1 MCFVVFYHRLIK
13 KTRHSAGARGIN
25 MKTLMILTAALATAF
40 VSGFFT
46 APTAYAN
53 DVPKFCSEVSFCT
66 VFTTSTFH
74 QGNLNG
80 LAGADAICNARAA
93 EASLPGIY
101 MAWLADPTGSPST
114 RFVQSTVPYK
124 LTDGATVAN
133 SYNALVTDGTLLH
146 AIDLDESGFPVTG
159 GDATLT
165 WTHVTTEGTAG
176 CGVGCG
182 QFHCT
187 GWTTNANSP
196 HFGNTGA
203 YAETDP
209 QWTEGGGGS
218 CGSELHL
225 YCFEQPQPIP
235 RVIPTIS
242 QWGMIIMVGVLGL
255 SAVIGLFVMRTRRTV
270 AGGRGPDGANQ

>member
-53 DVPKFCSEVSFCT
+53 DAPTICSEVSFCT

-101 MAWLADPTGSPST
+101 MAWLADQTGSPST
-114 RFVQSTVPYK
+114 RFVQSTKPYV
-124 LTDGATVAN
+124 LTDGATVAI

-146 AIDLDESGFPVTG
+146 AINRDEFGLPVTG
-159 GDATLT
+159 GTFSGT
-165 WTHVTTEGTAG
+165 VNWTNVTTEGTPNATSPFSTNNSWTDNTDATQASIG
-176 CGVGCG
+176 NNTLTTPRWT
-182 QFHCT
+182 HSLPT
-187 GWTTNANSP
+187 GD
-196 HFGNTGA
+196 FL
-203 YAETDP
+203 
-209 QWTEGGGGS
+209 GS
-218 CGSELHL
+218 DNPLHL
-225 YCFEQPQPIP
+225 YCFEQPQPIIITQ
-235 RVIPTIS
+235 VPTLS
-242 QWGMIIMVGVLGL
+242 QWGMVAMVGVLGL
-255 SAVIGLFVMRTRRTV
+255 LAVIGLFVMRTRRTV
-270 AGGRGPDGANQ
+270 AGGRGPD

>member
-101 MAWLADPTGSPST
+101 MAWLADQTGSPST
-114 RFVQSTVPYK
+114 RFVQSTVPYM

-133 SYNALVTDGTLLH
+133 SYNALVTDGTLQH
-146 AIDLDESGFPVTG
+146 AIDLDESGFPVPLG
-159 GDATLT
+159 EVNRN

-176 CGVGCG
+176 CGVDCG

-187 GWTTNANSP
+187 GWTTNAISP

-203 YAETDP
+203 YAETDS
-209 QWTEGGGGS
+209 QWTEGGAAT
-218 CGSELHL
+218 CDVALQL
-225 YCFEQPQPIP
+225 YCFEQPQTSPP
-235 RVIPTIS
+235 IPTIS